1 MMLLFNNII
10 KKLKIKNNEL
20 QKNADFLKTIYCPNG
35 GGIKFAKHFF
45 SGGKIFVTTERIK
58 NVQTSKIKIFNHIP

>member
-10 KKLKIKNNEL
+10 KKLKIKNCEL

-35 GGIKFAKHFF
+35 GGGLNLPIAH
-45 SGGKIFVTTERIK
+45 
-58 NVQTSKIKIFNHIP
+58 Q

>member
-10 KKLKIKNNEL
+10 KKLKIKNCEL

-35 GGIKFAKHFF
+35 GGGLNLPSTFLAGVRFL
-45 SGGKIFVTTERIK
+45 
-58 NVQTSKIKIFNHIP
+58 

>member
-10 KKLKIKNNEL
+10 KKLKIKNCEL

-35 GGIKFAKHFF
+35 GGIKFANCSSVIDEFGDD
-45 SGGKIFVTTERIK
+45 GGPQFK
-58 NVQTSKIKIFNHIP
+58 